1 MNIVINYWAILGA
14 AVAMMV
20 VGSLW
25 YGPIF
30 GKPWMKLAGI
40 SKEGQKNEKG
50 LSMPAAMALMFVCA
64 LVISDVLAHLIIAT
78 GAQTEGD
85 ALMLAFWV
93 WLGFIVPTFASL
105 VLFERRSF
113 KLYLINVLQYLVS
126 FGAAG
131 VILAHW
137 P

>member
-14 AVAMMV
+14 AVSMMV

-40 SKEGQKNEKG
+40 SKESQKDEKG
-50 LSMPAAMALMFVCA
+50 LSMPAAMGLMFVCA
-64 LVISDVLAHLIIAT
+64 LVISDVLAHLIVAT
-78 GAQTEGD
+78 AAQTEGD
-85 ALMLAFWV
+85 ALMLAFWA
-93 WLGFIVPTFASL
+93 WLGFIVPTFASF
-105 VLFERRSF
+105 VLFERRPF
-113 KLYLINVLQYLVS
+113 KLYLINIGQYLVS
-126 FGAAG
+126 FAAAAI
-131 VILAHW
+131 ILAHW